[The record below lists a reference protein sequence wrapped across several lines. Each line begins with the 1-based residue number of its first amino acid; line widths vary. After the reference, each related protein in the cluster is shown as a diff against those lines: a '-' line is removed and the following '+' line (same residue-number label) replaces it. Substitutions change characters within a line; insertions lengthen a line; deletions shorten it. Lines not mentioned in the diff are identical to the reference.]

1 METPNPYTSPQ
12 ANLFGSSSSSG
23 GAITPGVI
31 LQLQKTKPWV
41 RFFSVMMF
49 LGAAFMVL
57 AALVMGVMGAAFGSA
72 ALEGKG
78 SPAMQA
84 GFGAGMAAIYGVMA
98 VLYIYPGIKL
108 WKYADRIRDLQNS
121 ADAAMLEAAL
131 NEQRAFWKYVGV
143 MIIVMIC
150 LYAVAIVVM
159 GVVVGVAAAKSGGI
173 PH

>member
-1 METPNPYTSPQ
+1 MDSPNPYSSPQ
-12 ANLFGSSSSSG
+12 ANLFGSSSSG
-23 GAITPGVI
+23 GGITPGVL

-49 LGAAFMVL
+49 LGAGFMIL
-57 AALVMGVMGAAFGSA
+57 AAVVMGVMGAAFGSV

-84 GFGAGMAAIYGVMA
+84 GFGVGLAAIYGVMA

-121 ADAAMLEAAL
+121 QDSAMLEAAL
-131 NEQRAFWKYVGV
+131 NEQRAFWKYTGV
-143 MIIVMIC
+143 MIIVMIS
-150 LYAVAIVVM
+150 LYIVGAMVAAIF
-159 GVVVGVAAAKSGGI
+159 VGITAAKSGGI